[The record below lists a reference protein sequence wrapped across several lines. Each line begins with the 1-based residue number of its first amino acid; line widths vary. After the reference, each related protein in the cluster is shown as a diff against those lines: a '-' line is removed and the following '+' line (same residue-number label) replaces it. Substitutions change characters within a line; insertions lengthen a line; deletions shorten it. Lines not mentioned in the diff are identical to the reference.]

1 MAYDTWVQVRITD
14 DALAQV
20 AELPLAVKPRIY
32 AVIERLERWP
42 QVSGIKWLTGPWKHH
57 ARVRT
62 GDYRV
67 IFRLVSDEELLIV
80 RIADRRDA
88 YAE

>member
-1 MAYDTWVQVRITD
+1 MEVTLSDEA
-14 DALAQV
+14 AAQL
-20 AELPLAVKPRIY
+20 ERLPKAVKLRIHG
-32 AVIERLERWP
+32 VVERLEKWP
-42 QVSGIKWLTGPWKHH
+42 GVSGVKWLTADWAHH

-67 IFRLVSDEELLIV
+67 IFRLLDDDELLVV

-88 YAE
+88 YAD